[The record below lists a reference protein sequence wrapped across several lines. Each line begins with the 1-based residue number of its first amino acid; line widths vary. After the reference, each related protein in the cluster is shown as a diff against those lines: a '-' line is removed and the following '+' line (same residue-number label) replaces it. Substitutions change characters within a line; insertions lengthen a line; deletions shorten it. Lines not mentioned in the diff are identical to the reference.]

1 MLITQAIFL
10 GFSKNYPVKGSGEGA
25 RRQIIDIVL
34 ITALPPVK
42 LLTHFFYFFFFLG
55 FTLRLIDTILYL

>member
-1 MLITQAIFL
+1 MLITQATFL

-34 ITALPPVK
+34 ITALPPCQIVD
-42 LLTHFFYFFFFLG
+42 TFFFIFGVDLM
-55 FTLRLIDTILYL
+55 ID